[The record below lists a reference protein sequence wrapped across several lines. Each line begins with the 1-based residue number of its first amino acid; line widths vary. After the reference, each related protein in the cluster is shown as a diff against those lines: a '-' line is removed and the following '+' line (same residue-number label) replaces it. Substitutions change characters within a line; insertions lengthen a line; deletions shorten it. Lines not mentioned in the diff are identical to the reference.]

1 MNKLFNFKFS
11 VIAIIIMIIG
21 CLNINAQIIDPN
33 GDGGFENGVS
43 FAANGW
49 TVANG
54 TATNQWFV
62 GSAPALTTGTSSAF
76 ISPDG
81 GVNNTYTNTSASV
94 VHFWRDVTIP
104 AGQIATL
111 SFNWWALGETSF
123 FDGIMVSIAPTSF
136 TPTATNTSLGTGLL
150 AAPAVNIAQLWTF
163 STVQT
168 ANIVIPANVINNCAA
183 PSTFRLIFTWKNDGS
198 GGINPSG
205 AIDNISLTAAVAPA
219 PLSGTL
225 TVGPTG
231 TYATVVSAVNDI
243 NSRGVSGPVVLE
255 IQSTYSG
262 AGETFPITLAGQ
274 GNCFPLTSVN
284 NVTIRPEAG
293 SPILTI
299 SGTNAGPTFDVN
311 GGQWWRIDGRP
322 GGVGTNKN
330 LIIVNTSTSGQ
341 AIRFI
346 NEGSNNI
353 IRHCDVRG
361 VNTST
366 TSGVILF
373 STTTGDNG
381 NDNNLIDN
389 SDIRD
394 GATTPLNGI
403 YSSGTTTSVSR
414 NNSNNTVSNCNIFNT
429 FGATSTSYG
438 INLVGGN
445 NFWTISGN
453 SIYQTI
459 SRSSSTIWG
468 GVQISNTASGDG
480 FLISNNFIG
489 GTAPLCGGTPL
500 TFTGTTINFRGMNLL
515 TGTTQVSVV
524 NNNVIQ
530 NINITSTQTSTF
542 NGGIIPGSGL
552 LNITNNTIGST
563 TVAGSITITASG
575 SGYGFSGIIAGG
587 STPNSLMNITGNS
600 IGGINMTVTGTPA
613 TVPILRPISI
623 TGASATHNYNVS
635 NNTIGST
642 TIPNSITLNGNSG
655 LIGIISFSNAIG
667 QNINN
672 NTIANLSNPN
682 TGTGASCY
690 GITAQGSGASPN
702 FLGSFTIEG
711 NTIRDLTTGSSATF
725 ISALGLNVSGTAQTI
740 GSTQIN
746 GNIIHS
752 ISNTNATAA
761 SIAFGANFV
770 LSPLISNV
778 VSKNFIHSIGLST
791 TAAGIIAGMQVT
803 NGLTSY
809 SNNIIRVGVDAAGS
823 QLNGPYTITG
833 IVDVTGFSSYYHNSV
848 YIGGNAVSTGASN
861 SFAFNSSV
869 VTNSRNY
876 INNIF
881 YNARSNTGATGKHY
895 AIRVGGTTA
904 NPAGLFSNYNDLL
917 VSGTG
922 GFVGLFNGVDQAT
935 IADWRTATGNDA
947 NSISADPMF
956 VSPNGTSATVD
967 LHISTVV
974 PTSIESG
981 GQGVPSVTEDYDGQL
996 RSGLT
1001 PVDIGADAGNF
1012 ILLDISAPG
1021 IGYTPL
1027 TAPCGTGDISL
1038 NGVMITDGTGIPL
1051 MGANIPRIYFRKN
1064 AGTYTSAAGILSSGN
1079 ANNSTWNFTISAAAL
1094 GGLASGDI
1102 IDYYVIAQDNAAL
1115 PNIGSNPGGVVATD
1129 VNTIITHPIVPNSIV
1144 IPVIF
1149 NGGIYTV
1156 GVGGDYTTLTAAVSA
1171 YNAGCLSGSAV
1182 FSLIDPTYPGETFP
1196 ITINQVNG
1204 ASSVNTLTIKPS
1216 SGNNPVIS
1224 GSSATAI
1231 MVLNGADWVVLD
1243 GSNGTGINSLCPLVQ
1258 STRNLT
1264 LINTS
1269 TSTSSAVVWLQTQ
1282 SSSNPAANNSI
1293 KNCNISGNGPSQT
1306 LFGIGSGST
1315 TIGTASIGLNNNN
1328 NIFENNNIF
1337 KCQYAIFSSGTSL
1350 AFKNQNN
1357 IIRLNQV
1364 NTTAPDNV
1372 GVGGI
1377 LANFENNLSVAG
1389 NVISGMSQTTSPDVG
1404 GINLGFG
1411 ANGFSA
1417 TSLGANECS
1426 NVNVSNNIIG
1436 SVTNSGTF
1444 SAIGIGLA
1452 ASTTGTS
1459 LISNNMI
1466 YGVAS
1471 NGTAGD
1477 FSSGILLGG
1486 GIGST
1491 TNVYHNT
1498 VVMQGSI
1505 QGATAAS
1512 QVSSALS
1519 VTATIAPSLDLKNN
1533 NFVNTQL
1540 GNPGASLRLLSIG
1553 LGYSSTA
1560 GSYANLFSNNNN
1572 LFANG
1577 AGPGTYA
1584 IGATGGVVSG
1594 TLRTNIA
1601 NWQAETG
1608 TDANS
1613 INVNPVFI
1621 ASNNVHLEPNAT
1633 ENIPLLCAGI
1643 NIPILS
1649 TDIDCETRKSKPT
1662 IGADEIPV
1670 NVPAAIAILET
1681 SGTTNNDGIICQGA
1695 SATLTASGGVIYLWS
1710 TGQTNASIS
1719 VTLAGTYTITVTD
1732 AGGCIGSTSAVVIVN
1747 PLPAPSIVITETSG
1761 LVNNDGIICQ
1771 GASATLTASG
1781 GGTYLWSTGATTA
1794 SITTGSAGSYT
1805 VTVTNLG
1812 CSASTSSSISVNP
1825 LPVSIITI
1833 TESSGLSNNDGIICA
1848 GTNATLT
1855 ANGGGS
1861 YAWSTGSTMASI
1873 VVSTTGLY
1881 TVTVTNLGCNA
1892 STSSSITVNP
1902 LPTAGITGTFSA
1914 CVGSTVTLNGTGG
1927 TQYLW
1932 STSET
1937 TSSINVVMPAAPSVI
1952 AITVTDVNGCTAAAS
1967 QGLTPLFVPII
1978 TPTITQPTTCV
1989 STDGAISTVVSN
2001 ATNPTYIWSNGSTT
2015 TGISGIP
2022 VGNYTVTVTSDN
2034 TCSST
2039 AVINLSGPGGCSVCP
2054 SIGSLN
2060 VSSPLCAN
2068 TLTTL
2073 TASGLSDMGVTYG
2086 ISFVSFPAA
2095 TATPYTGGTVIATVP
2110 NASLTGG
2117 GTTAI
2122 ATASIPAGT
2131 YVIYAI
2137 LLPTPTD
2144 PSCTPSASANIII
2157 NPAPTVTITVT
2168 ETSGI
2173 TNNDG
2178 IICAGASA
2186 TLTATGGGTFLW
2198 STGANTASITTGT
2211 AGTYTVTVT
2220 ALGCSASTSS
2230 TITVNP
2236 LPTPIITVTETSGV
2250 ANNDG
2255 IICAGASATLTATGG
2270 GTYLW
2275 STGATT
2281 AGITTG
2287 TAGTYTVT
2295 VTVLGCTASTSR
2307 TITVNPLP
2315 SPVITVTETS
2325 GVANN
2330 DGIICAGASATLNAT
2345 GGGTY
2350 LWSTGA
2356 TTAGITT
2363 GTAGTYTVTVTVLG
2377 CSASTSSTITVNPLP
2392 TPIITVTET
2401 SGVANNDGIICAGAS
2416 ATLTATGGGTYLW
2429 STGATTAGITTG
2441 TAGTY
2446 TVTVTVLGCTASTS
2460 RTITVNPI
2468 PTPVITVTDISG
2480 TTNNDGIICQ
2490 GATATLTASGGTS
2503 YLWSNGATTAGITT
2517 GVAGT
2522 YTVTVTSNGCS
2533 ASTSRT
2539 ITVNPNPI
2547 ASISLAETSGP
2558 VDNDGMIYEGAV
2570 VYLTASGGGTY
2581 AWSTGATTA
2590 NIIVTPMVTTTYT
2603 VTVTNANG
2611 CTATA
2616 SRIITVEPNVCLLV
2630 CSGNQNITLPGGVCE
2645 YQVPNLVTKTGICE
2659 DLDIIPPPLVGFTGA
2674 FAYANRY
2681 FHSVPQGSDPAY
2693 GNLPCTNIT
2702 GMPNQLVLQ
2711 SADVLSGGNT
2721 CNYFGTVVTWT
2732 VPANGTISFNWATQT
2747 NDPTWDNFGYSLT
2760 NDPNTPTGLFFGTLQ
2775 TTTTVLADVTASGM
2789 VTIPVTAGQR
2799 FSLVTYTEDGFGG
2812 PLTAT
2817 INNFRF
2823 QEAQVTLPWTIVQT
2837 AGPTPGSFVG
2847 AGTYQLCYE
2856 LLDPRGRV
2864 TDQCC
2869 FTITVGNF
2877 PTPTRSLVCNNH
2889 INISAD
2895 QNCQVFLNADM
2906 FLEGGPYGCYNSYQ
2920 INIWPFNS
2928 QANAINNIPHNV
2940 GLNLPTGNHTYE
2952 IVDPVTGNKCW
2963 GTFTVEDKIA
2973 PVVTCNC
2980 QDIDIPTPVT
2990 QFAGSLTA
2998 TDPVFDRCG
3007 FTGFGTWPY
3016 DVYQFQVSTTGS
3028 YTFTAN
3034 SPAGDTYA
3042 YINANTFDPANPCL
3056 GNIAQN
3062 DDGAGGLDPLI
3073 TINLTAGVTY
3083 YYIFTN
3089 WSPFDAP
3096 SGPYTVNI
3104 TGPGQI
3110 VTIVNPSEDPACQFA
3125 CYDIEVVKRETVGML
3140 YNIPGQNANR
3150 SKLTTPPVA
3159 IDACGPV
3166 SRTFE
3171 DRITSTNCGAS
3182 KLIRDWKFTDAMG
3195 NTTFCSQT
3203 FTFNQ
3208 ITVFDLTVPTRDVNL
3223 TCGLDASPA
3232 AIAGYTDV
3240 DSRPQPASTT
3250 NIGIYADDWAQ
3261 TPTVVELHEGNVN
3274 GYFTYPQIGFDGN
3287 FHPQKVDNGVCN
3299 IYTSYT
3305 DQMINACGI
3314 GCGGNMKVIRTWTIL
3329 DWCTGDVFTYIQVI
3343 KATDEKAPTFF
3354 VKDHTISVD
3363 PWGCLA
3369 NWTVDQPWELQDNCA
3384 KSEELKWGVK
3394 VPAGVTLSGTQPN
3407 YTLTGMPKGR
3417 HAITYWASDCCGNV
3431 SEVVAFVTVIDASAP
3446 VAVAKQ
3452 NIVMSLT
3459 GSGTGADG
3467 AGKIYGWQI
3476 DNGSYDHCT
3485 PVKFEVR
3492 RLSGGACGN
3501 LGANGTHNNNS
3512 TYNDNN
3518 GFTSE
3523 VPGRVWFHPNDNAQD
3538 TDGGEFVKFC
3548 CEDIPAGS
3556 DHGLHEVE
3564 MRVWDDGNMNGIYG
3578 DNEIIDGMKD
3588 NYNTTWV
3595 TIRVENKLP
3604 PTLVCPPDVTVTCD
3618 MELNL
3623 SLDADTP
3630 VSAVNLTMTGYPK
3643 AFDLCSN
3650 LDITYRDA
3658 WIGANDPI
3666 CKKGTIRRTFKVT
3679 KGSVVVTC
3687 PQFITVT
3694 TITAPFTVTFPQNN
3708 GTTAWDKCTFSLED
3722 ARDASNPT
3730 IKKPIVNYGQCDI
3743 VGENIKIDTFL
3754 FEDGACKKWRVEY
3767 TYINWCAPAGQNT
3780 LGGFVH
3786 YYTYKDEIAPVLTC
3800 TNQMFAANPNPANPN
3815 GGCEA
3820 SVILEA
3826 SATDALVCAD
3836 ESWVKW
3842 QGFFDG
3848 WADGTVDRLASSFV
3862 NKSWNG
3868 IWVPQARLI
3877 AGQPNPTWIALQNQ
3891 HPNAPLADLVF
3902 VTYVAPSKASGGTV
3916 KLPAFILDAENI
3928 SHKVLWKVTD
3938 GCGNVDQCESTV
3950 MVVDKKAPTPY
3961 CVSISTALMQGTP
3974 GMVEL
3979 WAKDFDKG
3987 AFDNCSPQSKLYFT
4001 FDGVAP
4007 IYARVNEEHFYKAG
4021 ANGSVNATATEY
4033 AQGRAYK
4040 WLPSMR
4046 SAGKVWTA
4054 AGTFNVNVDV
4064 WDEAWNTDYCTVVLT
4079 IRGPQ
4084 GSRISG
4090 HIATEDNQGVFNTQV
4105 IATASLPDYPK
4116 VDMTNASGDYAMDI
4130 VVDTEL
4136 KALKDGDDIN
4146 GVSTIDLVMIQ
4157 RHILGLQA
4165 LNSPYKLIAADANN
4179 DGKVTAS
4186 DLTEIR
4192 KLILGVTNEFSNNNS
4207 WRFPVKDQTMDAQS
4221 PFPYTENMMASV
4233 SDPNPSYDFVAVKIG
4248 DVNGSV
4254 VTNINNP
4261 SVEGRSNSNVVM
4273 TVADAVVAAGE
4284 VVEIPVTAA
4293 NFSDVAGFQ
4302 YTMNLEGASFVGIN
4316 SGAIEMTANNVG
4328 VLANGVV
4335 TMSYASNEAVSVNEG
4350 EVLFTLVVRTDK
4362 ATTVSEVLSM
4372 SSDVTKAESYNS
4384 DLKVGNVSLN
4394 VRTAPVASIELF
4406 QNEPNP
4412 WKGQTTVSFH
4422 MPVAATAT
4430 LSVYDV
4436 TGKVVTVRNIDAA
4449 KGLNSE
4455 VFTKEQLGVSGVL
4468 YYTLVS
4474 GEFTATKKMIIVE

>member
-1 MNKLFNFKFS
+1 MRIDLPIVDLELSCKFKIFDFESKNSIFSKFKNAAVLVLGILLFNISFVQNTSAQAQPAGFVANPVMS
-11 VIAIIIMIIG
+11 AGQVFLACGPIAPA
-21 CLNINAQIIDPN
+21 NANVVYRLFYSLTASAPMNPLTAPQYTFGSTP
-33 GDGGFENGVS
+33 GDGNGTNAFGFNLTGLMAGQGYTFWLYQFNTATATYSTPAIATQNAGVAGPPATPAGFVANPSGGSGQVFLACGPNNVGSNNIVYRLFYSPTATAPANPLTAPQYTFGSTAGDGNGTAAFGFDLTGLVPGTGYTFWLYQYNTSTMQYSATPATATQTSSGATSAPTSPYCATSVTHFAGDPGSAILLTIKNTGANSMEVRIESANSDPVDDLILAGSPAPGGAISAISNPSPGVFVRTITWAGTPPSNVIFDAILWSKVS
-43 FAANGW
+43 FGGNWQLSMTPTTIPFTASCPAAPTPTSPTTNLPNPTCAAANVINIYGGAYPTTIATNYNPNWGQSGFCCVNPAFNPGTGNLVLAYPNFNYQGTELVSTNASGMTYLNFDIWTPANPLTTTIQVSPINFGTGPAEVLVTIPYTSGDWTRVSLPKSAFTGMTWNDVRQLKFAANGPGSLVPVDIYLDNVYFSTCAPPPPPTPTTNLPNPTCAAANVINIYGGAYPTNIATNYNPNWGQSGFCCVNPNFNPGTGNVLLAYPNFNYQGTELTPTNASAMTFLNFDIW
-49 TVANG
+49 TNASPITTTIQVSPINFGTGAAEVLVTVPYTSGGWTRVSLPKSLFAGMTWNDVRQLKFAANG
-54 TATNQWFV
+54 PGSLVPVDIYLDNIYFSTCAPTAPNTSPTNPTCPPANVISVYGESYPNIATNYNPNWGQSGFCCV
-62 GSAPALTTGTSSAF
+62 NPTFNPGTGNLALAYTNFNYQGTELIPTNASTMEYLHFDIWTNANPLNTILQVSPINFGTGTMEFLVTVPYTSGAWTKVVLPKSAF
-76 ISPDG
+76 TGMTWNDIRQLKFAANGPGSTVPVDIYLDNIYFSNCLPTAPVTAAPLPTCAQANVISMFS
-81 GVNNTYTNTSASV
+81 NTYTNVPVDTWRTPWSSAILTDIQIFGNDTKLYTNLDFVGIETVGPNLLNLTNMTFMHLDIWTPNMTTVRVKLVDFGPNRTFGGGDDSEHEV
-94 VHFWRDVTIP
+94 VLNCTTQSGWNSFHIP
-104 AGQIATL
+104 L
-111 SFNWWALGETSF
+111 SG
-123 FDGIMVSIAPTSF
+123 F
-136 TPTATNTSLGTGLL
+136 TNLRSRAQ
-150 AAPAVNIAQLWTF
+150 IAQLII
-163 STVQT
+163 SG
-168 ANIVIPANVINNCAA
+168 IPVGAGTLYVDNVYFTTCA
-183 PSTFRLIFTWKNDGS
+183 PT
-198 GGINPSG
+198 GGIKV
-205 AIDNISLTAAVAPA
+205 AA
-219 PLSGTL
+219 
-225 TVGPTG
+225 
-231 TYATVVSAVNDI
+231 
-243 NSRGVSGPVVLE
+243 
-255 IQSTYSG
+255 
-262 AGETFPITLAGQ
+262 
-274 GNCFPLTSVN
+274 
-284 NVTIRPEAG
+284 
-293 SPILTI
+293 TI
-299 SGTNAGPTFDVN
+299 S
-311 GGQWWRIDGRP
+311 
-322 GGVGTNKN
+322 
-330 LIIVNTSTSGQ
+330 
-341 AIRFI
+341 I
-346 NEGSNNI
+346 N
-353 IRHCDVRG
+353 
-361 VNTST
+361 
-366 TSGVILF
+366 
-373 STTTGDNG
+373 
-381 NDNNLIDN
+381 
-389 SDIRD
+389 
-394 GATTPLNGI
+394 
-403 YSSGTTTSVSR
+403 
-414 NNSNNTVSNCNIFNT
+414 
-429 FGATSTSYG
+429 
-438 INLVGGN
+438 
-445 NFWTISGN
+445 
-453 SIYQTI
+453 
-459 SRSSSTIWG
+459 
-468 GVQISNTASGDG
+468 
-480 FLISNNFIG
+480 
-489 GTAPLCGGTPL
+489 
-500 TFTGTTINFRGMNLL
+500 
-515 TGTTQVSVV
+515 
-524 NNNVIQ
+524 
-530 NINITSTQTSTF
+530 
-542 NGGIIPGSGL
+542 
-552 LNITNNTIGST
+552 
-563 TVAGSITITASG
+563 
-575 SGYGFSGIIAGG
+575 
-587 STPNSLMNITGNS
+587 
-600 IGGINMTVTGTPA
+600 
-613 TVPILRPISI
+613 
-623 TGASATHNYNVS
+623 
-635 NNTIGST
+635 
-642 TIPNSITLNGNSG
+642 
-655 LIGIISFSNAIG
+655 
-667 QNINN
+667 
-672 NTIANLSNPN
+672 
-682 TGTGASCY
+682 
-690 GITAQGSGASPN
+690 
-702 FLGSFTIEG
+702 
-711 NTIRDLTTGSSATF
+711 
-725 ISALGLNVSGTAQTI
+725 
-740 GSTQIN
+740 
-746 GNIIHS
+746 
-752 ISNTNATAA
+752 
-761 SIAFGANFV
+761 
-770 LSPLISNV
+770 
-778 VSKNFIHSIGLST
+778 
-791 TAAGIIAGMQVT
+791 
-803 NGLTSY
+803 
-809 SNNIIRVGVDAAGS
+809 
-823 QLNGPYTITG
+823 
-833 IVDVTGFSSYYHNSV
+833 
-848 YIGGNAVSTGASN
+848 
-861 SFAFNSSV
+861 
-869 VTNSRNY
+869 
-876 INNIF
+876 
-881 YNARSNTGATGKHY
+881 
-895 AIRVGGTTA
+895 
-904 NPAGLFSNYNDLL
+904 
-917 VSGTG
+917 
-922 GFVGLFNGVDQAT
+922 
-935 IADWRTATGNDA
+935 
-947 NSISADPMF
+947 
-956 VSPNGTSATVD
+956 
-967 LHISTVV
+967 
-974 PTSIESG
+974 
-981 GQGVPSVTEDYDGQL
+981 
-996 RSGLT
+996 
-1001 PVDIGADAGNF
+1001 
-1012 ILLDISAPG
+1012 
-1021 IGYTPL
+1021 
-1027 TAPCGTGDISL
+1027 
-1038 NGVMITDGTGIPL
+1038 
-1051 MGANIPRIYFRKN
+1051 
-1064 AGTYTSAAGILSSGN
+1064 
-1079 ANNSTWNFTISAAAL
+1079 
-1094 GGLASGDI
+1094 
-1102 IDYYVIAQDNAAL
+1102 
-1115 PNIGSNPGGVVATD
+1115 
-1129 VNTIITHPIVPNSIV
+1129 
-1144 IPVIF
+1144 
-1149 NGGIYTV
+1149 
-1156 GVGGDYTTLTAAVSA
+1156 
-1171 YNAGCLSGSAV
+1171 
-1182 FSLIDPTYPGETFP
+1182 
-1196 ITINQVNG
+1196 
-1204 ASSVNTLTIKPS
+1204 
-1216 SGNNPVIS
+1216 
-1224 GSSATAI
+1224 
-1231 MVLNGADWVVLD
+1231 
-1243 GSNGTGINSLCPLVQ
+1243 
-1258 STRNLT
+1258 
-1264 LINTS
+1264 
-1269 TSTSSAVVWLQTQ
+1269 
-1282 SSSNPAANNSI
+1282 
-1293 KNCNISGNGPSQT
+1293 
-1306 LFGIGSGST
+1306 
-1315 TIGTASIGLNNNN
+1315 
-1328 NIFENNNIF
+1328 
-1337 KCQYAIFSSGTSL
+1337 
-1350 AFKNQNN
+1350 
-1357 IIRLNQV
+1357 
-1364 NTTAPDNV
+1364 
-1372 GVGGI
+1372 
-1377 LANFENNLSVAG
+1377 
-1389 NVISGMSQTTSPDVG
+1389 
-1404 GINLGFG
+1404 
-1411 ANGFSA
+1411 
-1417 TSLGANECS
+1417 
-1426 NVNVSNNIIG
+1426 
-1436 SVTNSGTF
+1436 
-1444 SAIGIGLA
+1444 
-1452 ASTTGTS
+1452 
-1459 LISNNMI
+1459 
-1466 YGVAS
+1466 
-1471 NGTAGD
+1471 
-1477 FSSGILLGG
+1477 
-1486 GIGST
+1486 
-1491 TNVYHNT
+1491 
-1498 VVMQGSI
+1498 
-1505 QGATAAS
+1505 
-1512 QVSSALS
+1512 
-1519 VTATIAPSLDLKNN
+1519 
-1533 NFVNTQL
+1533 
-1540 GNPGASLRLLSIG
+1540 
-1553 LGYSSTA
+1553 
-1560 GSYANLFSNNNN
+1560 
-1572 LFANG
+1572 
-1577 AGPGTYA
+1577 
-1584 IGATGGVVSG
+1584 
-1594 TLRTNIA
+1594 
-1601 NWQAETG
+1601 
-1608 TDANS
+1608 
-1613 INVNPVFI
+1613 
-1621 ASNNVHLEPNAT
+1621 
-1633 ENIPLLCAGI
+1633 
-1643 NIPILS
+1643 
-1649 TDIDCETRKSKPT
+1649 
-1662 IGADEIPV
+1662 
-1670 NVPAAIAILET
+1670 
-1681 SGTTNNDGIICQGA
+1681 
-1695 SATLTASGGVIYLWS
+1695 
-1710 TGQTNASIS
+1710 
-1719 VTLAGTYTITVTD
+1719 
-1732 AGGCIGSTSAVVIVN
+1732 
-1747 PLPAPSIVITETSG
+1747 ETSG
-1761 LVNNDGIICQ
+1761 LINNDGVICA
-1771 GASATLTASG
+1771 GATATLTASG
-1781 GGTYLWSTGATTA
+1781 GGTYLWNTGATTV
-1794 SITTGSAGSYT
+1794 SITTG
-1805 VTVTNLG
+1805 V
-1812 CSASTSSSISVNP
+1812 
-1825 LPVSIITI
+1825 
-1833 TESSGLSNNDGIICA
+1833 
-1848 GTNATLT
+1848 
-1855 ANGGGS
+1855 
-1861 YAWSTGSTMASI
+1861 
-1873 VVSTTGLY
+1873 
-1881 TVTVTNLGCNA
+1881 
-1892 STSSSITVNP
+1892 
-1902 LPTAGITGTFSA
+1902 
-1914 CVGSTVTLNGTGG
+1914 
-1927 TQYLW
+1927 
-1932 STSET
+1932 
-1937 TSSINVVMPAAPSVI
+1937 
-1952 AITVTDVNGCTAAAS
+1952 
-1967 QGLTPLFVPII
+1967 
-1978 TPTITQPTTCV
+1978 
-1989 STDGAISTVVSN
+1989 
-2001 ATNPTYIWSNGSTT
+2001 
-2015 TGISGIP
+2015 
-2022 VGNYTVTVTSDN
+2022 
-2034 TCSST
+2034 
-2039 AVINLSGPGGCSVCP
+2039 
-2054 SIGSLN
+2054 
-2060 VSSPLCAN
+2060 
-2068 TLTTL
+2068 
-2073 TASGLSDMGVTYG
+2073 
-2086 ISFVSFPAA
+2086 
-2095 TATPYTGGTVIATVP
+2095 
-2110 NASLTGG
+2110 
-2117 GTTAI
+2117 
-2122 ATASIPAGT
+2122 
-2131 YVIYAI
+2131 
-2137 LLPTPTD
+2137 
-2144 PSCTPSASANIII
+2144 
-2157 NPAPTVTITVT
+2157 
-2168 ETSGI
+2168 
-2173 TNNDG
+2173 
-2178 IICAGASA
+2178 
-2186 TLTATGGGTFLW
+2186 
-2198 STGANTASITTGT
+2198 

-2220 ALGCSASTSS
+2220 NPTGCSFP
-2230 TITVNP
+2230 V
-2236 LPTPIITVTETSGV
+2236 
-2250 ANNDG
+2250 
-2255 IICAGASATLTATGG
+2255 
-2270 GTYLW
+2270 
-2275 STGATT
+2275 
-2281 AGITTG
+2281 
-2287 TAGTYTVT
+2287 
-2295 VTVLGCTASTSR
+2295 SR
-2307 TITVNPLP
+2307 
-2315 SPVITVTETS
+2315 VITVTP
-2325 GVANN
+2325 N
-2330 DGIICAGASATLNAT
+2330 
-2345 GGGTY
+2345 
-2350 LWSTGA
+2350 
-2356 TTAGITT
+2356 
-2363 GTAGTYTVTVTVLG
+2363 
-2377 CSASTSSTITVNPLP
+2377 
-2392 TPIITVTET
+2392 
-2401 SGVANNDGIICAGAS
+2401 
-2416 ATLTATGGGTYLW
+2416 
-2429 STGATTAGITTG
+2429 
-2441 TAGTY
+2441 
-2446 TVTVTVLGCTASTS
+2446 
-2460 RTITVNPI
+2460 

-2539 ITVNPNPI
+2539 ITVNPNPT

-2760 NDPNTPTGLFFGTLQ
+2760 NDPNTPTGLFLGTLQ

-3223 TCGLDASPA
+3223 TCGLDASPS